1 MKGKVEQNMGK
12 RRRRKWKRGR
22 TKRKKKKKIRE
33 EAHGLVKPQVL
44 MNLIDVENGCVAV
57 DCPI

>member
-1 MKGKVEQNMGK
+1 MGK
-12 RRRRKWKRGR
+12 RRRRKWKRER
-22 TKRKKKKKIRE
+22 TQRKKKKKIRE